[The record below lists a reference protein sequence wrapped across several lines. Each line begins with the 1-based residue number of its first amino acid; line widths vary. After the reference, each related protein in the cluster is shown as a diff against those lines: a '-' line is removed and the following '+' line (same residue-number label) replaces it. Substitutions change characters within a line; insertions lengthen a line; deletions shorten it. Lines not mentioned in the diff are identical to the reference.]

1 MRLIEVVCDPGHLDT
16 VEGLCDRD
24 DVVDSWSLTPTDE
37 TRVIVRLLV
46 APPGVQPI
54 LDTLQKQLGDAGD
67 ARIVVLAV
75 EATMPRVEAPDGAE
89 GARRKQQ
96 SSREELYQDVER
108 GARLDRTYLTLVVL
122 STVVAA
128 IGLIEDSVAIVI
140 GAMVIAPL
148 LGPNLALA
156 LGTALGDGPLIKR
169 AVQASAA
176 GILLALA
183 VAIAIGYVWP
193 GRLDS
198 AELMSRTDVGWD
210 SIALALAAGAAGV
223 LSLTTGLPSV
233 LVGVMVAVALLPPAA
248 TLGLMLGA
256 GRYEDAV
263 GAGPL
268 LAANVVCVNLAAK
281 VVFLLQGVRPRTW
294 IEQRKAR
301 QSTVVYLTLWALSLV
316 LLAVVVYLRGSFVD
330 A

>member
-1 MRLIEVVCDPGHLDT
+1 LRVIEVVCDTGHLDT
-16 VEGLCDRD
+16 VKGLCDRD
-24 DVVDSWSLTPTDE
+24 EVIDYWSLTPAGE
-37 TRVIVRLLV
+37 ARAVVRLLV

-54 LDTLQKQLGDAGD
+54 LDTLQKQLGDSSG

-75 EATMPRVEAPDGAE
+75 EATVPRFEPPEGAE
-89 GARRKQQ
+89 GVRRKQQ

-108 GARLDRTYLTLVVL
+108 GARLDGTYLTLVVL

-128 IGLIEDSVAIVI
+128 IGLLEGSVAIVI

-156 LGTALGDGPLIKR
+156 LGTALGDGPLIER
-169 AVQASAA
+169 AARASAA
-176 GILLALA
+176 GIA
-183 VAIAIGYVWP
+183 VALVVSIAIGAVWP

-248 TLGLMLGA
+248 TLGLMIGA
-256 GRYEDAV
+256 GRYDEAF
-263 GAGPL
+263 GAGLL
-268 LAANVVCVNLAAK
+268 LAVNIVCVNLAAK

-294 IEQRKAR
+294 IEQRQAK
-301 QSTVVYLTLWALSLV
+301 QSTLIYLTVWALSLV
-316 LLAVVVYLRGSFVD
+316 LLAAVMYLRGGVVD
-330 A
+330 G

>member
-1 MRLIEVVCDPGHLDT
+1 MRIIEVVCDPGHLDT
-16 VEGLCDRD
+16 VKGLSDRD
-24 DVVDSWSLTPTDE
+24 DVVDFWSLTPAGE
-37 TRVIVRLLV
+37 SRVVLRLLV
-46 APPGVQPI
+46 APAGVQPI
-54 LDTLQKQLGDAGD
+54 LDALQKQLGDSRD

-75 EATMPRVEAPDGAE
+75 EATVPRFEAPEAAE

-108 GARLDRTYLTLVVL
+108 GARLDRTYLTLVIL

-128 IGLIEDSVAIVI
+128 IGLVEDSVAIVI

-156 LGTALGDGPLIKR
+156 LGTALGDGPLIRR
-169 AVQASAA
+169 AAQASAA

-183 VAIAIGYVWP
+183 VSIAIGFLWP
-193 GRLDS
+193 SRLDS

-256 GRYEDAV
+256 GRSEEAV
-263 GAGPL
+263 GAGLL
-268 LAANVVCVNLAAK
+268 LAVNVVCVNLAAK
-281 VVFLLQGVRPRTW
+281 LVFLLQGVRPRTW
-294 IEQRKAR
+294 IEQRKAK
-301 QSTVVYLTLWALSLV
+301 QSTLVYLTLWVLSLV